1 MSAKRAALTV
11 IQDER
16 KKSAKNN
23 LSNEQK
29 NILEKKYILHYFLK
43 GYLFFLKKESLSIV
57 EIALINTVLYF
68 FWERKKSAD
77 VLKSAK
83 WALKIFVSASESA
96 AHVSKNERFHERR
109 S

>member
-1 MSAKRAALTV
+1 MSGALSAALNLMSARWAALFFQILSAKRVALIV
-11 IQDER
+11 IQDEC

-43 GYLFFLKKESLSIV
+43 GYQFFLKKESLSIV

-68 FWERKKSAD
+68 FWERKMRAEG
-77 VLKSAK
+77 
-83 WALKIFVSASESA
+83 FC
-96 AHVSKNERFHERR
+96 ER
-109 S
+109 